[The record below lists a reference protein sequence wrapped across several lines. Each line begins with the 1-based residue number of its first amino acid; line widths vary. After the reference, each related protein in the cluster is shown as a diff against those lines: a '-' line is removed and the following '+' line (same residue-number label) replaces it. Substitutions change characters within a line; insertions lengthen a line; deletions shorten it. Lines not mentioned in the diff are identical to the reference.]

1 MSVAMARVRI
11 SYRLVLPDVLCRL
24 SVSLRE
30 ARFDKQNKI
39 KLQEKSSDNDDQIV
53 VLQDFVDF

>member
-1 MSVAMARVRI
+1 MVCVRV
-11 SYRLVLPDVLCRL
+11 SYSLVLPDVLYRL

-39 KLQEKSSDNDDQIV
+39 KLQEKSSNNGNQIV
-53 VLQDFVDF
+53 VWQDLFDF

>member
-1 MSVAMARVRI
+1 MSVAMACVRI
-11 SYRLVLPDVLCRL
+11 SYILVLPDVLYRL

-39 KLQEKSSDNDDQIV
+39 KLQEKRSNNGNQIV
-53 VLQDFVDF
+53 VWQDLFDF